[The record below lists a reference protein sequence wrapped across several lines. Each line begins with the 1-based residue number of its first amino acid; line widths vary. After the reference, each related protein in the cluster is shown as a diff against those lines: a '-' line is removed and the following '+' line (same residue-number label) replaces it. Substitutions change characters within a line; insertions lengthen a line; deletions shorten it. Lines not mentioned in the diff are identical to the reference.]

1 MLGGLPPPQVEVFC
15 IHGSEVFIYSDGGDN
30 DNHDDHENDDKD
42 IVTIVIEV
50 NTTERVIY
58 PPGSFPP
65 ALSPSIKIKIK
76 NILSVK
82 IYQENIKYKEY
93 IENILN
99 IKIYSHQPWQQV

>member
-1 MLGGLPPPQVEVFC
+1 MFIHSDDADHGG
-15 IHGSEVFIYSDGGDN
+15 G
-30 DNHDDHENDDKD
+30 DNHDDGDDENHDDGDDDKD

-58 PPGSFPP
+58 PPGSYPP